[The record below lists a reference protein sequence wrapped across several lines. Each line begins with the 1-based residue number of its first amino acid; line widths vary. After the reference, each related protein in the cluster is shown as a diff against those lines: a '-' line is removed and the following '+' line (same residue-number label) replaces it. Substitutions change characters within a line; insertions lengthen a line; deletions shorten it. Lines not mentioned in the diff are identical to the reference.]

1 MIRSLSELRNK
12 DIKGRVFLVRIDTN
26 VPVEDGRVGND
37 FRLRSVMLTL
47 EFLLKKEARVVVVGH
62 MEPALESTLKP
73 VSDYYQD
80 FFPTSF
86 VGSCDPEDVRSHIE
100 KLKGGSMIVLE
111 NLRSLPFEKDNDE
124 EYARTLASLGD
135 AYVNE
140 AFSVSHR
147 KHASVV
153 GLPLFLPSFA
163 GMRFERETEELAV
176 AFSPQR
182 PFLLI
187 LGGLKFKT
195 KAPLIEKFVEKADT
209 VFVGGA
215 LANSFFKQKGFEV
228 GNSATDEGVDL
239 KGLLQ
244 KENLILP
251 FDVVV
256 ENNEGDREIKDT
268 EEVSFD
274 DNIVDV
280 GPLSIE
286 GLSEKIKRSALV
298 VWNGPMGNIEKGYD
312 QQTKVLAEAIALSEA
327 HSVIGGGDTISSIE
341 EMKSEGEFSFVSTGG
356 GAMLDFLVHETL
368 PGIEALKD
376 SPDISF

>member
-1 MIRSLSELRNK
+1 MIRSLSDLRNK
-12 DIKGRVFLVRIDTN
+12 NIKGKVFLVRIDTN
-26 VPVEDGRVGND
+26 VPVEEGRVTND

-47 EFLLKKEARVVVVGH
+47 EFLLKKEARVVLMGH
-62 MEPALESTLKP
+62 MEPAFSSTLKP
-73 VSDYYQD
+73 VSDHYRGL
-80 FFPTSF
+80 FPASF
-86 VGSCDPEDVRSHIE
+86 VGSCDPEDIRFDIE
-100 KLKGGSMIVLE
+100 KLKDGNMIVLE
-111 NLRSLPFEKDNDE
+111 NLRSLPFEKENDE
-124 EYARTLASLGD
+124 EYARALASLGD

-147 KHASVV
+147 EHASIV
-153 GLPLFLPSFA
+153 GLPRHLPSFA

-176 AFSPQR
+176 AFDPGK
-182 PFLLI
+182 PFLFV

-195 KAPLIEKFVEKADT
+195 KAPLIEKFVEKADA

-228 GNSATDEGVDL
+228 GKSATDEGVDL
-239 KGLLQ
+239 KGLLH

-256 ENNEGDREIKDT
+256 ENKEGDREIKKA
-268 EEVSFD
+268 EEVSSCD
-274 DNIVDV
+274 SIVDV
-280 GPLSIE
+280 GPLSME
-286 GLSEKIKRSALV
+286 ELSKKIKRAAFI

-312 QQTKVLAEAIALSEA
+312 HQTKILAEAIATSDA

-341 EMKSEGEFSFVSTGG
+341 GVGFEGEFSFVSTGG
-356 GAMLDFLVHETL
+356 GAMLDFLIHETL

>member
-12 DIKGRVFLVRIDTN
+12 DIKGRVFLVRIDMN
-26 VPVEDGRVGND
+26 VLVKNGRVEND

-62 MEPALESTLKP
+62 MEPAPESTLKP
-73 VSDYYQD
+73 VSNYYKD

-86 VGSCDPEDVRSHIE
+86 VGSCDPEDVRSHVDN
-100 KLKGGSMIVLE
+100 LKGGSMIVLE

-124 EYARTLASLGD
+124 EYARALASLCD
-135 AYVNE
+135 VYVNE

-147 KHASVV
+147 KHASIV
-153 GLPLFLPSFA
+153 GLPKYLPSFA
-163 GMRFERETEELAV
+163 GMRFERETEELA
-176 AFSPQR
+176 ATFSPQR

-195 KAPLIEKFVEKADT
+195 KAPLIEKFVEKADA

-215 LANSFFKQKGFEV
+215 LANSFFKQKGLEV
-228 GNSATDEGVDL
+228 GDSAMDEGVNL
-239 KGLLQ
+239 RNLFS
-244 KENLILP
+244 KENLMLP

-256 ENNEGDREIKDT
+256 ENNEGEREIKKA
-268 EEVSFD
+268 EEVSF
-274 DNIVDV
+274 NECIVDV

-286 GLSEKIKRSALV
+286 RLSEGIKRSALI
-298 VWNGPMGNIEKGYD
+298 VWNGPMGNIERGHD
-312 QQTKVLAEAIALSEA
+312 QQTKVLAESIALSEA
-327 HSVIGGGDTISSIE
+327 HSVIGGGDTIASIE
-341 EMKSEGEFSFVSTGG
+341 GMKSEGEFSFVSTGG

-376 SPDISF
+376 SLDASF